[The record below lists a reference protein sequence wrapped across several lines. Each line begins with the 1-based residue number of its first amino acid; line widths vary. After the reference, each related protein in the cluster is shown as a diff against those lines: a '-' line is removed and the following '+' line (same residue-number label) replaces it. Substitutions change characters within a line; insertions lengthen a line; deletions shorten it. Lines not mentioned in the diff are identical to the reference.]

1 MHELTYTSICRNNG
15 LIIFDALGE
24 AELQTGR
31 RLHEDLLDYSH
42 EIGRRGYCT
51 YYSIK
56 SKQMLIAALKSVLT
70 ECKSG
75 VLYPVLHFECHGDPD
90 KGLYVHASDEYVGWE
105 ELVRH
110 VAEINRATNNN
121 VGIVLAACYGFEIS
135 KFVNFTAP
143 CPFNF
148 VIAAQ
153 DVIRAGQLQDV
164 IMGFYKATVNSGD
177 LQGGL
182 VALDDQLMLFHS
194 GEWFYRTLATFMV
207 TSFNAAGRREIV
219 EQIVSSQVAK
229 AGYRSRDLVRAE
241 RAKAKKFVKSPQNF
255 YKHTS
260 RNFLHNKIPISYEDF
275 HAFVEGKRPR

>member
-24 AELQTGR
+24 ADLQTGR

-56 SKQMLIAALKSVLT
+56 SKQMLIAALKSALT

-90 KGLYVHASDEYVGWE
+90 KGLYVQASNEYVGWD

-110 VAEINRATNNN
+110 VAEINQATNNN

-164 IMGFYKATVNSGD
+164 IMGFYKATVKSGD
-177 LQGGL
+177 LQDGL

-207 TSFNAAGRREIV
+207 TSFNAAGRSEIV
-219 EQIVSSQVAK
+219 EQIVSNQVAK

-241 RAKAKKFVKSPQNF
+241 RAKAKRFVKSTQNF
-255 YKHTS
+255 YKHAS
-260 RNFLHNKIPISYEDF
+260 RTFLHNKIPISYEDF